1 MKYCFGVDVGGTTV
15 KIGLF
20 QADGVLVDKWEIKT
34 RTENKGC
41 LLYTSDVSK
50 RQVYTSTPRMELCV
64 CSFKDTL
71 TCAFTSRYDSLN
83 IQRNFYEILENIGV
97 SATVIEPE
105 YPEDAQPN
113 YEGRKFYK
121 GFSFGC
127 MVAAVFAVMANV
139 IFSPEKLWSVFVS
152 AGIFS
157 MWATLSMGYVKRH
170 NLLKNGMWQLLGVTI
185 GCVLWDVCTG
195 WRGWSVNYVLP
206 VSYTHLSLSAADISM
221 LTIPLA

>member
-1 MKYCFGVDVGGTTV
+1 MY
-15 KIGLF
+15 
-20 QADGVLVDKWEIKT
+20 
-34 RTENKGC
+34 
-41 LLYTSDVSK
+41 K
-50 RQVYTSTPRMELCV
+50 RQ
-64 CSFKDTL
+64 
-71 TCAFTSRYDSLN
+71 

-157 MWATLSMGYVKRH
+157 MWAALSMGYVKRH

-206 VSYTHLSLSAADISM
+206 IRCV
-221 LTIPLA
+221 